1 MYTVGRSYL
10 SPYIKK
16 QEQGEPVY
24 QEIGEIKK
32 IRKQKA
38 GEEEPSWAPKPSLV
52 YGVFTEKQVAKYVPP
67 DQVVVRPEL
76 L

>member
-1 MYTVGRSYL
+1 MYTVGRATI
-10 SPYIKK
+10 PYCIKK
-16 QEQGEPVY
+16 QDHGEPVY

-38 GEEEPSWAPKPSLV
+38 GEKEPSWAPKSSLV